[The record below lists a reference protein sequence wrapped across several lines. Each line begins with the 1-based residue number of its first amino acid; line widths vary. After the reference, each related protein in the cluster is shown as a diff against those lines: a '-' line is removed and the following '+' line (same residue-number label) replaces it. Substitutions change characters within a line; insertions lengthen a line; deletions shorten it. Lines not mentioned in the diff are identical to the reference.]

1 MRNEGVRIL
10 AFFIFLL
17 FFSPRGLSALT
28 FDADAGS
35 EERAPE
41 DLAADLVAAMSDEQ
55 ALAQTFMLGWVG
67 AEPSPLILDWIRD
80 RNIGGVKIFG
90 WNTGDTLK
98 LAETVGVL
106 QTVSLESSLHIP
118 LLVATDQEGGWIR
131 HVKGATSETPGNMA
145 IGASG
150 YPRDAYWS
158 GYYIGREL
166 ALLGINMNFAPAVD
180 LYTNRDSTL
189 IGPRAFSSDPLET
202 GILGA
207 AFVKG
212 QQAAGIIATAKH
224 YPGHGDTDLDS
235 HGVLPRIDT
244 PFEVLWEREL
254 IPYRLLAREGIP
266 AIMSGHLAFPN
277 TQAGS
282 TPASL
287 SSWFLSDILR
297 GKIGYRG
304 IIITDDLMM
313 NGATQ
318 SAGSLS
324 RAAKQALLAG
334 NDIIMFS
341 KTPNLQDPVWTY
353 LLESMEEEPEFRGRV
368 RDAARRILE
377 LKLEYLRGGQG
388 VPPVPDLKKV
398 EAELPDPE
406 GTAFFLDLAARSVT
420 VVKNG
425 TAVPGIVPEPVVFTK
440 ARTPDSAQGST
451 PGPAEEAGGQGP
463 AGTVF
468 PLEPAQAGKVF
479 LAGQYT
485 DFFSAG
491 RIAYPGASAY
501 WYSTAQ
507 PTPEFLRMAQAADT
521 IIFCLSDAM
530 GQSLLEN
537 IRFLGKRMIVFSVL
551 SPVYLDRVS
560 WVDGAIAVYS
570 YAKESFIA
578 GFSAIR
584 GRIPAQGKLPFS
596 EDDAR
601 QAGPHG

>member
-1 MRNEGVRIL
+1 VRRFGLKIPGFL
-10 AFFIFLL
+10 FCLLSFFPGEI
-17 FFSPRGLSALT
+17 SALS
-28 FDADAGS
+28 FDTGAVDTSAGRR
-35 EERAPE
+35 E
-41 DLAADLVAAMSDEQ
+41 LAASLVAEMSDEQ

-98 LAETVGVL
+98 LAETVGTL
-106 QTVSLESSLHIP
+106 QTVSLNGPFHIP

-180 LYTNRDSTL
+180 LYTNRDSVL
-189 IGPRAFSSDPLET
+189 IGPRAFGSDPVEA

-212 QQAAGIIATAKH
+212 QQAAGIISTAKH
-224 YPGHGDTDLDS
+224 YPGHGGTELDS
-235 HGVLPRIDT
+235 HGVLPRINT
-244 PFEVLWEREL
+244 PFEELWEREL

-277 TQAGS
+277 TPAGS
-282 TPASL
+282 NPASL
-287 SSWFLSDILR
+287 SSWFLRDILR
-297 GKIGYRG
+297 DRIGYQG

-334 NDIIMFS
+334 NDIIMLS
-341 KTPNLQDPVWTY
+341 KTPNLRDPVWTY
-353 LLESMEEEPEFRGRV
+353 LLESMQEEPPFRDRV
-368 RDAARRILE
+368 RDAARRVLE
-377 LKLEYLRGGQG
+377 LKLEHLRDNKE
-388 VPPVPDLKKV
+388 VPPIPDLKKV
-398 EAELPDPE
+398 ETDLPDPE
-406 GTAFFLDLAARSVT
+406 GSAFFLDLAARSVT

-425 TAVPGIVPEPVVFTK
+425 TLSPGMAAEPG
-440 ARTPDSAQGST
+440 RTGA
-451 PGPAEEAGGQGP
+451 
-463 AGTVF
+463 VF
-468 PLEPAQAGKVF
+468 PLEPEQAGKVF
-479 LAGQYT
+479 LAGQYI
-485 DFFSAG
+485 DFFSTG

-501 WYSTAQ
+501 WYSSPQ
-507 PTPEFLRMAQAADT
+507 PTPDFLRLAQAADT
-521 IIFCLSDAM
+521 IIFCISDAM
-530 GQSLLEN
+530 GASLLEN
-537 IRFLGKRMIVFSVL
+537 LRPLGKRMIVFSVL
-551 SPVYLDRVS
+551 SPVYLDGFS

-570 YAKESFIA
+570 YAKESFVA

-596 EDDAR
+596 GTDLR
-601 QAGPHG
+601 RTTPHG